1 MKFKVEEKKLF
12 EAIKSKEALEIL
24 KASNAIIAG
33 GAITSLFTKQPI
45 NDLDIYFR
53 SYEDLEVFVR
63 LACDGEVEDE
73 NAWEHF
79 KVKEKDVHCGDFG
92 SYTLIHN
99 GLTTKSCLF
108 TTHQRDQFEEP
119 TKLQLIH
126 FAFYKSPKE
135 IFKTFDFTINMAAY
149 DFKYQDFIFHEDFLK
164 DLSQRSLFVNTGTA
178 FPMISVVR
186 VDKYKQRGFEISRK
200 ELFKLL
206 VAVNKVKITSWKD
219 LRAHLGG
226 LYGATDTNLFDDSK
240 EFSLDEAIE
249 QLVNLESQEFDP
261 SFVRQ
266 SMSARNIIRNIQ
278 IEHKMLEPQLTF
290 YKFVTKNQDGSLV
303 SYYQS
308 GSYQLTYKVQDFI
321 NGGANGVYCCETLK
335 DVKDYH
341 KGKTNVILKLTI
353 KASTQAIYGD
363 GEIRLLGDVFV
374 DSVVSKDQE

>member
-1 MKFKVEEKKLF
+1 MKFKVEEKKLI
-12 EAIKSKEALEIL
+12 EAIKSKEAIEIL
-24 KASNAIIAG
+24 KESNAIIAG

-63 LACDGEVEDE
+63 LACDGEVEDKD
-73 NAWEHF
+73 AWEHF

-108 TTHQRDQFEEP
+108 TTHQRDQFEES

-149 DFKYQDFIFHEDFLK
+149 DFKYQEFIFHEDFLK
-164 DLSQRSLFVNTGTA
+164 DLSQRSLVVNTATA

-206 VAVNKVKITSWKD
+206 VAVNKVKITSWKE

-249 QLVNLESQEFDP
+249 QLINLESQEFDP

-266 SMSARNIIRNIQ
+266 SMSSRNILRNIQ

-290 YKFVTKNQDGSLV
+290 YKFVTKNQEGSLV

-308 GSYQLTYKVQDFI
+308 GSFQLTYKVQEFI
-321 NGGANGVYCCETLK
+321 NGGPNGIYCCETLK
-335 DVKDYH
+335 GVKDYH

-353 KASTQAIYGD
+353 KDPAQAIYGA
-363 GEIRLLGDVFV
+363 GEIRLLGNVFV
-374 DSVVSKDQE
+374 EAIIPKDQE

>member
-1 MKFKVEEKKLF
+1 MKFKVEEKKLI

-53 SYEDLEVFVR
+53 SYKDLEVFIR
-63 LACDGEVEDE
+63 LACDGEVKDK

-92 SYTLIHN
+92 FYTLIYN

-108 TTHQRDQFEEP
+108 TTHQRDQFQEP
-119 TKLQLIH
+119 TRLQLIH

-149 DFKYQDFIFHEDFLK
+149 DFKYQEFIFHEDFLK
-164 DLSQRSLFVNTGTA
+164 DLSQRSLVVNTATA

-249 QLVNLESQEFDP
+249 QLINLESQEFDP

-266 SMSARNIIRNIQ
+266 SMSSRNILRNIQ
-278 IEHKMLEPQLTF
+278 IEHGMLEPQLTF
-290 YKFVTKNQDGSLV
+290 YKFVTKRQDGSLV
-303 SYYQS
+303 SYYQL
-308 GSYQLTYKVQDFI
+308 GSFQLTYKVQEFI
-321 NGGANGVYCCETLK
+321 NGGANGIYCCETLK
-335 DVKDYH
+335 GVKGYH

-353 KASTQAIYGD
+353 KDPTQAIYGD

-374 DSVVSKDQE
+374 DSVVTKDPE